1 MQSVIKPLTVRS
13 AQPHLN
19 TKQVQNLPML
29 IATLDEQNLF
39 ADFVQQSDKSKFELK
54 EAIKSC
60 DALMKAILFT
70 NLEEKEG

>member
-1 MQSVIKPLTVRS
+1 MPIGY
-13 AQPHLN
+13 LN
-19 TKQVQNLPML
+19 DYSITLPPIDL
-29 IATLDEQNLF
+29 QDRFEE
-39 ADFVQQSDKSKFELK
+39 FVHQSDKSKFELK